1 MTSTESDNAVVI
13 RDYDKKKFSP
23 QLFAFDCG
31 DDNINHFLIDAA
43 RHTCTTKLI
52 FVHDKLA
59 AFVSYNCSSFE
70 RIVDIDCGEA
80 IKENEPAIEIKV
92 YAVDKE
98 FQHNNYMVEIDGK
111 QEKFSHFIF
120 NVFMMHLQKIAHNV
134 IAASHFIVF
143 SKKERSSFLEQLGF
157 RTLTSEM
164 HAHVN
169 RFERDCTPMFATIPH
184 L

>member
-1 MTSTESDNAVVI
+1 MTSADSDYAIVI
-13 RDYDKKKFSP
+13 KDYDKKKFSP

-43 RHTCTTKLI
+43 RHTCTTKLV

-70 RIVDIDCGEA
+70 RVVDVDNGEE

-98 FQHNNYMVEIDGK
+98 FQHENCIVEIDGK
-111 QEKFSHFIF
+111 REKFSHFIF
-120 NVFMMHLQKIAHNV
+120 SMFMMHLRTIAHDY

-143 SKKERSSFLEQLGF
+143 SKKERSSFLEKLGF
-157 RTLTSEM
+157 RTLTSKM
-164 HAHVN
+164 HAHIN
-169 RFERDCTPMFATIPH
+169 QFELDCTPMFAQIPKD
-184 L
+184 